1 MTQQIEDLLYFG
13 WLRVR
18 AVLTKDPSDDLHEG
32 VRYVGVLLQYF
43 EVDFDGR
50 VAELLA
56 VLCSLIFA
64 GAPNELVGQLRCD
77 LISANLEELVHI
89 SDVPVLIRSEVLAE
103 R

>member
-1 MTQQIEDLLYFG
+1 MYFTSFLKLMS
-13 WLRVR
+13 W
-18 AVLTKDPSDDLHEG
+18 P
-32 VRYVGVLLQYF
+32 LQYF

-56 VLCSLIFA
+56 VLCSLIFTD
-64 GAPNELVGQLRCD
+64 APNELVGQLRCD